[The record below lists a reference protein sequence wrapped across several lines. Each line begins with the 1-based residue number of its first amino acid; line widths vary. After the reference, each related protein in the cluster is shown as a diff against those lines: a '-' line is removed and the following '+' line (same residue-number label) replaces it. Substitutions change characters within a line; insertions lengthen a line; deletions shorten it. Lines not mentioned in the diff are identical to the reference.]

1 MRLILGAVT
10 FGFLAASTL
19 SGAIPGVATAGAA
32 PFYKGKTIKVII
44 RSKPGG
50 GYDFYGRLIVRH
62 LPRHIPGNPAAI
74 AVNMPGAGGIVA
86 GNYLM
91 NRARRDGTE
100 IAILTR
106 ELALAQRT
114 GAIGVKYDVRTLI
127 PLGSAASS
135 TFLVVLNKNHPVKT
149 IAQLRKYNKTVLL
162 AATGPGSGSYQ
173 WSSLLK
179 FDGFPVKVI
188 SGYSGGQERFLAIE
202 RGDVQGTANSY
213 ESTRIAIKE
222 QGLVPILYAGAKQP
236 ALKGVPNVA
245 DALSKEGKQLAALM
259 GAPLAAGRPFFTAP
273 GVPAERVAI
282 LRAAFKAA
290 LFDPKLRKEAGRAQR
305 SVNWTDPVV
314 MDSIN
319 RRILQASDEVVAL
332 FKEGSKKPKK
342 KMVRHQGPV
351 SKIKRGGRRVWIM
364 YEGKEVGAKI
374 SGSRTKITVAGA
386 KAKRKAIKIG
396 MNCRFTYPKPGAEA
410 AKVDCK

>member
-1 MRLILGAVT
+1 MVSLTVKETKSKYSTREDRVMRLILGAVT
-10 FGFLAASTL
+10 FAFLIAGTL
-19 SGAIPGVATAGAA
+19 SGAIPGVATVGAA

-44 RSKPGG
+44 RSRPGG

-62 LPRHIPGNPAAI
+62 LPRHIPGNPVAI

-91 NRARRDGTE
+91 NRAKRDGTE

-127 PLGSAASS
+127 SLGSAASS
-135 TFLVVLNKNHPVKT
+135 TFLVVLDKNHPVKT
-149 IAQLRKYNKTVLL
+149 IAQLRNFKKIVLL

-213 ESTRIAIKE
+213 ESTRIAIQE
-222 QGLVPILYAGAKQP
+222 QGLVPIFYAGAKHP
-236 ALKGVPNVA
+236 ALKGVPNIA
-245 DALSKEGKQLAALM
+245 DALSKEGKQLADLDGLAL
-259 GAPLAAGRPFFTAP
+259 GF
-273 GVPAERVAI
+273 
-282 LRAAFKAA
+282 
-290 LFDPKLRKEAGRAQR
+290 
-305 SVNWTDPVV
+305 
-314 MDSIN
+314 
-319 RRILQASDEVVAL
+319 
-332 FKEGSKKPKK
+332 
-342 KMVRHQGPV
+342 
-351 SKIKRGGRRVWIM
+351 
-364 YEGKEVGAKI
+364 
-374 SGSRTKITVAGA
+374 VAGH
-386 KAKRKAIKIG
+386 RDL
-396 MNCRFTYPKPGAEA
+396 GARA
-410 AKVDCK
+410 